1 MPDGGGPDGAQEP
14 PAPEP
19 APAPTSTSTATATA
33 TSTATAGP
41 SSGAALRVD
50 HLSKTFPGTRALID
64 VSFEIEPGQI
74 HGLLG
79 GNGSGKS
86 TLIKILAGVYHAD
99 AGGTITVGDTMVA
112 ADHSTPAKARAMGLH
127 FVHQNPAV
135 FPALTVAENMV
146 IGHGFSTTAVGS
158 IRWRALRRQTQALLD
173 RFEINVRPDTLVN
186 TLRPAERAMVAIAR
200 ALQDQEGQDT
210 GVLVLDEP
218 TASLPRAEV
227 VRLMGA
233 LNRFAAAGQTIL
245 FVSHRLDE
253 VIDTATRAT
262 VLRDGRL
269 AGTLAGPEI
278 TEDRLI
284 ELIAGRALDRMYPV
298 MPPVDTET
306 VALEAKGLSGGP
318 LRGVDF
324 QLRRGEVL
332 GIAGLLGSGRSE
344 LLKMI
349 FGAYPIKGGTL
360 ELEGRRVKFRHIGD
374 AMDAG
379 VAYVP
384 EDRGGE
390 AAFLSQTLSD
400 NVVASS
406 ISRYWRHLRLRNRA
420 IEHDARTIIGQ
431 YFIMASSERQIMG
444 TLSGGNQQKV
454 VLARWLNRHPRVLL
468 LDEPTQGV
476 DVNARAEIYSL
487 ISKAVGEGCSV
498 LLVTSD
504 FEELSRV
511 ADRAIVLRGGR
522 VTAELRGADIEPVRL
537 TELAF
542 STQEVA
548 S

>member
-1 MPDGGGPDGAQEP
+1 MSGPGQPGDPESPDQNL
-14 PAPEP
+14 PADDDRP
-19 APAPTSTSTATATA
+19 
-33 TSTATAGP
+33 TAGP
-41 SSGAALRVD
+41 PTEAALRID

-64 VSFEIEPGQI
+64 VSFGMQPGEI
-74 HGLLG
+74 HALVG

-86 TLIKILAGVYHAD
+86 TLIKILAGVYHGD
-99 AGGTITVGDTMVA
+99 PGGTITVGDTTVA
-112 ADHSTPAKARAMGLH
+112 ADHTTPAKARAMGLH

-135 FPALTVAENMV
+135 FPDLSVAENMV
-146 IGHGFSTTAVGS
+146 IGHGFDTSVVGS
-158 IRWRALRRQTQALLD
+158 IRWRAPASPDPGPARPVRDQRASRHAGPVPAAGGACRWWPSPAPCRTRKGSTPECSFSTSRR
-173 RFEINVRPDTLVN
+173 RRC
-186 TLRPAERAMVAIAR
+186 
-200 ALQDQEGQDT
+200 
-210 GVLVLDEP
+210 
-218 TASLPRAEV
+218 PRAEV

-253 VIDTATRAT
+253 VIDTAARAT
-262 VLRDGRL
+262 VLRDGQL
-269 AGTLAGPEI
+269 AGTLVGDEI
-278 TEDRLI
+278 TEQRLI

-298 MPPVDTET
+298 MPPVSGDE
-306 VALEAKGLSGGP
+306 VALEGRGLTGGP

-349 FGAYPIKGGTL
+349 FGAYPIKSGTL
-360 ELEGRRVKFRHIGD
+360 LVDGRPVRFRDIGD
-374 AMDAG
+374 AMAAG
-379 VAYVP
+379 IAYVP
-384 EDRGGE
+384 EDRGERSRLPRPDPLRQRGGLVHRSLLAGPE
-390 AAFLSQTLSD
+390 AAEPGHRPRRPGHHP
-400 NVVASS
+400 AG
-406 ISRYWRHLRLRNRA
+406 I
-420 IEHDARTIIGQ
+420 
-431 YFIMASSERQIMG
+431 FIRASSEQQKMG

-454 VLARWLNRHPRVLL
+454 VLARWLSRHPRVLL

-504 FEELSRV
+504 FDELSRV
-511 ADRAIVLRGGR
+511 ADRALVLAGGR
-522 VTAELRGADIEPVRL
+522 VAAELHGADIEPVRL

>member
-1 MPDGGGPDGAQEP
+1 MPGPGEPGDGQISQ
-14 PAPEP
+14 
-19 APAPTSTSTATATA
+19 PTEAAEA
-33 TSTATAGP
+33 VVPTAGSP
-41 SSGAALRVD
+41 SRAALRVD

-64 VSFEIEPGQI
+64 VSFAIQPGEI
-74 HGLLG
+74 HALVG

-99 AGGTITVGDTMVA
+99 PGGTITVGDTTMD
-112 ADHSTPAKARAMGLH
+112 ADHTTPAKAKALGLH

-135 FPALTVAENMV
+135 FPALSVAENMV
-146 IGHGFSTTAVGS
+146 IGHGFTTNAVGS

-173 RFEINVRPDTLVN
+173 RFEINVRPEALVN
-186 TLRPAERAMVAIAR
+186 SLRPAERAMVAIAR
-200 ALQDQEGQDT
+200 ALQDQEGQHS

-253 VIDTATRAT
+253 VIDTAAQAT

-269 AGTLAGPEI
+269 AGTLVGDEI
-278 TEDRLI
+278 TEQRLI
-284 ELIAGRALDRMYPV
+284 ELIAGRTLDRMYPV
-298 MPPVDTET
+298 MPPVESDEI
-306 VALEAKGLSGGP
+306 VLEAKGLTGGP

-349 FGAYPIKGGTL
+349 FGAYPIKSGTV
-360 ELEGRRVKFRHIGD
+360 ELAGRKVKFRDIGD
-374 AMDAG
+374 AMAAG
-379 VAYVP
+379 IAYVP
-384 EDRGGE
+384 EDRTGE
-390 AAFLSQTLSD
+390 AAFLNQSLAD

-406 ISRYWRHLRLRNRA
+406 ISRYWRALRLRNRA
-420 IEHDARTIIGQ
+420 IDHDARDIIHK
-431 YFIMASSERQIMG
+431 YFIRASSENQIMG

-454 VLARWLNRHPRVLL
+454 ILARWLSRSPRVLL

-511 ADRAIVLRGGR
+511 ADRAVILTGGR

>member
-1 MPDGGGPDGAQEP
+1 MSGPGEPGHRQVTEESDPARAGAP
-14 PAPEP
+14 
-19 APAPTSTSTATATA
+19 S
-33 TSTATAGP
+33 AGS
-41 SSGAALRVD
+41 SSGAALRID

-64 VSFEIEPGQI
+64 VSFAIVPGQI
-74 HGLLG
+74 HALVG

-99 AGGTITVGDTMVA
+99 PGGTITVGDTTLA
-112 ADHSTPAKARAMGLH
+112 ADHTTPAKARSLGLH

-135 FPALTVAENMV
+135 FPALSVAENMV
-146 IGHGFSTTAVGS
+146 IGHGFTTTAAGS

-173 RFEINVRPDTLVN
+173 RFEINVRPDALVN
-186 TLRPAERAMVAIAR
+186 SLRPAERAMVAIAR
-200 ALQDQEGQDT
+200 ALQDQEGQHS

-253 VIDTATRAT
+253 VIDTAAQAT

-269 AGTLAGPEI
+269 ADTLVGDEI

-284 ELIAGRALDRMYPV
+284 EAIAGRALDRMYPA
-298 MPPVDTET
+298 MPPVASDDI
-306 VALEAKGLSGGP
+306 ALEAKGLTGGP

-349 FGAYPIKGGTL
+349 FGAYPIKSGTL
-360 ELEGRRVKFRHIGD
+360 EIEGKKVRFRDIGD
-374 AMDAG
+374 AMAAG

-384 EDRGGE
+384 EDRTGE
-390 AAFLSQTLSD
+390 AAFLNQTLAD

-406 ISRYWRHLRLRNRA
+406 ISRYWRSLRLRNRA
-420 IEHDARTIIGQ
+420 IDHDARDIIHR
-431 YFIMASSERQIMG
+431 YFIRASSEKQVMG

-454 VLARWLNRHPRVLL
+454 VLARWLSRHPRVLL

-476 DVNARAEIYSL
+476 DVNARAEIYAL
-487 ISKAVGEGCSV
+487 ISQAVGEGCSV

-511 ADRAIVLRGGR
+511 ADRAIVLTGGK
-522 VTAELRGADIEPVRL
+522 VAAELRGTDIEPVRL

>member
-1 MPDGGGPDGAQEP
+1 MPGPGEP
-14 PAPEP
+14 GEEQISQ
-19 APAPTSTSTATATA
+19 PTIRAENDVP
-33 TSTATAGP
+33 TAGSP
-41 SSGAALRVD
+41 SGAALRVD
-50 HLSKTFPGTRALID
+50 HISKTFPGTRALID
-64 VSFEIEPGQI
+64 VSFAIRPGTI
-74 HGLLG
+74 HALVG

-99 AGGTITVGDTMVA
+99 PGGTITVGDTELA
-112 ADHSTPAKARAMGLH
+112 ADHTTPAKARELGLH
-127 FVHQNPAV
+127 FVHQNPSV
-135 FPALTVAENMV
+135 FPALSVAENMV
-146 IGHGFSTTAVGS
+146 IGHGFNTNRVGS

-173 RFEINVRPDTLVN
+173 RFQINVRPEALVN
-186 TLRPAERAMVAIAR
+186 SLRPAERAMVAIAR
-200 ALQDQEGQDT
+200 ALQDQEGQHS

-253 VIDTATRAT
+253 VIDTAAEAT

-269 AGTLAGPEI
+269 AGTLVGPEI

-284 ELIAGRALDRMYPV
+284 EYIAGRTLDRMYPA
-298 MPPVDTET
+298 MPPVESDDI
-306 VALEAKGLSGGP
+306 ALEAKGLAGGP
-318 LRGVDF
+318 LRGIDF

-349 FGAYPIKGGTL
+349 FGAYPIKSGTL
-360 ELEGRRVKFRHIGD
+360 ELEGRRVKFHDIGD

-379 VAYVP
+379 IAYVP
-384 EDRGGE
+384 EDRTVE
-390 AAFLSQTLSD
+390 AAFLNQSLAD

-406 ISRYWRHLRLRNRA
+406 IGRYWHGLVLHNRA
-420 IEHDARTIIGQ
+420 MDTDARDIIHR
-431 YFIMASSERQIMG
+431 YFIRASSEKQVMG

-454 VLARWLNRHPRVLL
+454 VLARWLSRKPRVLL

-487 ISKAVGEGCSV
+487 ISKAVAEGCSV

-511 ADRAIVLRGGR
+511 ADRAIVITGGR

>member
-1 MPDGGGPDGAQEP
+1 
-14 PAPEP
+14 
-19 APAPTSTSTATATA
+19 
-33 TSTATAGP
+33 
-41 SSGAALRVD
+41 
-50 HLSKTFPGTRALID
+50 LSKTFPGTAALVD
-64 VSFEIEPGQI
+64 VSFDIQPGEI
-74 HGLLG
+74 HALVG

-99 AGGTITVGDTMVA
+99 PGGTITVGDTTLA
-112 ADHSTPAKARAMGLH
+112 ADHSTPAKAKALGLH
-127 FVHQNPAV
+127 FVHQHPAV
-135 FPALTVAENMV
+135 FPALSVAENMV
-146 IGHGFSTTAVGS
+146 IGHGFTTNGAGS
-158 IRWRALRRQTQALLD
+158 IKWRALRRQTQTLLD
-173 RFEINVRPDTLVN
+173 RFQINVRPDALVSS
-186 TLRPAERAMVAIAR
+186 LRPAERAMVAIAR
-200 ALQDQEGQDT
+200 ALQDQEGQHS

-253 VIDTATRAT
+253 VIDTAARAT

-269 AGTLAGPEI
+269 AGTLVGDEI
-278 TEDRLI
+278 TENHLI
-284 ELIAGRALDRMYPV
+284 EFIAGRALDRMYPA
-298 MPPVDTET
+298 MPPVESDE
-306 VALEAKGLSGGP
+306 VALEARGITGGP

-324 QLRRGEVL
+324 QLRKGEVL

-349 FGAYPIKGGTL
+349 FGAYPIKSGTL
-360 ELEGRRVKFRHIGD
+360 TVAGKKVKFRDIGD

-379 VAYVP
+379 IAYVP
-384 EDRGGE
+384 EDRTTE
-390 AAFLSQTLSD
+390 AAFLNQSLAD

-406 ISRYWRHLRLRNRA
+406 ISRYWKGLLLRNRA
-420 IEHDARTIIGQ
+420 IDHDARDIIGR
-431 YFIMASSERQIMG
+431 YFIRASSEKQIMG

-454 VLARWLNRHPRVLL
+454 VLARWLSRKPLILL

-487 ISKAVGEGCSV
+487 ISKAVEQGCSI

-511 ADRAIVLRGGR
+511 ADRALVLSSGR
-522 VTAELRGADIEPVRL
+522 ISAELRGAEIEPVRL

>member
-1 MPDGGGPDGAQEP
+1 MSGPGEP
-14 PAPEP
+14 GHEQDSEP
-19 APAPTSTSTATATA
+19 ASVVPDVGPTP
-33 TSTATAGP
+33 GP
-41 SSGAALRVD
+41 PSEVALRVD

-64 VSFEIEPGQI
+64 VSFAIKTGEI
-74 HGLLG
+74 HALVG

-86 TLIKILAGVYHAD
+86 TLIKILAGVYHGD
-99 AGGTITVGDTMVA
+99 AGGTITVGDTTLA
-112 ADHSTPAKARAMGLH
+112 ADHTTPAKARALGLH

-135 FPALTVAENMV
+135 FPALSVAENMV
-146 IGHGFSTTAVGS
+146 IGHGFSTNAAGS

-173 RFEINVRPDTLVN
+173 RFQINVHPEALVSS
-186 TLRPAERAMVAIAR
+186 LRPAERAMVAIAR
-200 ALQDQEGQDT
+200 ALQDQEGQHT

-233 LNRFAAAGQTIL
+233 LNRFARAGQTIL

-253 VIDTATRAT
+253 VIDTADQAT

-269 AGTLAGPEI
+269 AGTLVGDEI
-278 TEDRLI
+278 TESRLI
-284 ELIAGRALDRMYPV
+284 ELIAGRTLDRMYPV
-298 MPPVDTET
+298 MPPVESDE
-306 VALEAKGLSGGP
+306 VVLEARGLTGGP
-318 LRGVDF
+318 LQGVDF

-349 FGAYPIKGGTL
+349 FGAYPIKSGTL
-360 ELEGRRVKFRHIGD
+360 LLDGKAVKFRDIGD

-379 VAYVP
+379 IAYVP

-390 AAFLSQTLSD
+390 AAFLNQSLAD

-406 ISRYWRHLRLRNRA
+406 ISRYWKALRLRNRA
-420 IEHDARTIIGQ
+420 MDHDARDIIGR
-431 YFIMASSERQIMG
+431 YFIRASSEKQIMG

-454 VLARWLNRHPRVLL
+454 VLARWLSRKPRVLL

-476 DVNARAEIYSL
+476 DVNARAEIYTL
-487 ISKAVGEGCSV
+487 ISKAVGDGCSV

-511 ADRAIVLRGGR
+511 ADRAVVLSGGR
-522 VTAELRGADIEPVRL
+522 VTSELRGAEIEPVRL

>member
-1 MPDGGGPDGAQEP
+1 MAGPGRLGDPHLASQGPEAQDVSGA
-14 PAPEP
+14 
-19 APAPTSTSTATATA
+19 
-33 TSTATAGP
+33 ATAGSP
-41 SSGAALRVD
+41 PGAALRIE
-50 HLSKTFPGTRALID
+50 HLSKTFPGTKALDD
-64 VSFEIEPGQI
+64 VSFDIQAGQI
-74 HGLLG
+74 HALVG

-86 TLIKILAGVYHAD
+86 TLIKILAGVYHGD
-99 AGGTITVGDTMVA
+99 PGGVITVGDVA
-112 ADHSTPAKARAMGLH
+112 IDADHTTPAKARALGLH

-135 FPALTVAENMV
+135 FPDLSVAENMV
-146 IGHGFSTTAVGS
+146 IGHGFNTTLIGS
-158 IRWRALRRQTQALLD
+158 IRWRSLRRQTQALLD
-173 RFEINVRPDTLVN
+173 RFQINVDPGSLVRS
-186 TLRPAERAMVAIAR
+186 LRPAERAMVAIAR
-200 ALQDQEGQDT
+200 ALQDQEGQHT

-253 VIDTATRAT
+253 VIDTAAQAT

-269 AGTLAGPEI
+269 AGTLVGDEI

-284 ELIAGRALDRMYPV
+284 ELIAGRSLDRMYPA
-298 MPPVDTET
+298 MPPVESDE
-306 VALEAKGLSGGP
+306 VALEARGLVGGP

-324 QLRRGEVL
+324 QLQRGEVL
-332 GIAGLLGSGRSE
+332 GVAGLLGSGRSE

-349 FGAYPIKGGTL
+349 FGAYPLRSGTL
-360 ELEGRRVKFRHIGD
+360 LVDGRPVRFRDIGD
-374 AMDAG
+374 ALAAG
-379 VAYVP
+379 IAYVP
-384 EDRGGE
+384 EDRTSE
-390 AAFLSQTLSD
+390 AAFLDQTVSD

-406 ISRYWRHLRLRNRA
+406 VGRYWRALRLRNRA
-420 IEHDARTIIGQ
+420 IDVDSRAIISRFFIRARSEHQ
-431 YFIMASSERQIMG
+431 KMG

-454 VLARWLNRHPRVLL
+454 VLARWLSRNPRILL

-522 VTAELRGADIEPVRL
+522 VAAELRGTDVEAVRL

-542 STQEVA
+542 STQEVT

>member
-1 MPDGGGPDGAQEP
+1 MSGPGEP
-14 PAPEP
+14 GDPQSSEQTGPADDMT
-19 APAPTSTSTATATA
+19 PTAESPTR
-33 TSTATAGP
+33 
-41 SSGAALRVD
+41 AALRVD

-64 VSFEIEPGQI
+64 VSFAIQPGEI
-74 HGLLG
+74 HALVG

-99 AGGTITVGDTMVA
+99 PGGTITVGDTTVA
-112 ADHSTPAKARAMGLH
+112 ADHTSPAKARALGLH
-127 FVHQNPAV
+127 FVHQNPGV
-135 FPALTVAENMV
+135 FPALSVAENMV
-146 IGHGFSTTAVGS
+146 IGHGFTTTPVGS

-173 RFEINVRPDTLVN
+173 RFQINVRPDALVSS
-186 TLRPAERAMVAIAR
+186 LRPAERAMVAIAR
-200 ALQDQEGQDT
+200 ALQDQEGQHT

-253 VIDTATRAT
+253 VIDTAAQAT
-262 VLRDGRL
+262 VLRDGRV
-269 AGTLAGPEI
+269 AGTLVGDEI

-284 ELIAGRALDRMYPV
+284 EYIAGRALDRMYPA
-298 MPPVDTET
+298 MPPVATEE
-306 VALEAKGLSGGP
+306 VALEARGLTGGP
-318 LRGVDF
+318 LHGVDF

-349 FGAYPIKGGTL
+349 FGAYPIKSGTL
-360 ELEGRRVKFRHIGD
+360 VVDGRPVKFRDIGD
-374 AMDAG
+374 AMRAG
-379 VAYVP
+379 IAYVP
-384 EDRGGE
+384 EDRTGE
-390 AAFLSQTLSD
+390 AAFLNQSLAD

-406 ISRYWRHLRLRNRA
+406 ISRYWHGLVLHSRA
-420 IEHDARTIIGQ
+420 MDTDARDIIHR
-431 YFIMASSERQIMG
+431 YFIRASSEKQVMG

-454 VLARWLNRHPRVLL
+454 VLARWLSRKPRVLL

-476 DVNARAEIYSL
+476 DVNARAEIYAL
-487 ISKAVGEGCSV
+487 ISKAVADGCSV

-511 ADRAIVLRGGR
+511 ADRAIVLTGGR

>member
-1 MPDGGGPDGAQEP
+1 MSGPGQPGDPQSSEP
-14 PAPEP
+14 VTATHVV
-19 APAPTSTSTATATA
+19 APT
-33 TSTATAGP
+33 AGSP
-41 SSGAALRVD
+41 PGAALRVD

-64 VSFEIEPGQI
+64 VSFAIAPGEI
-74 HGLLG
+74 HALVG

-86 TLIKILAGVYHAD
+86 TLIKILAGVYHGD
-99 AGGTITVGDTMVA
+99 PGGTITVGDTTMA
-112 ADHSTPAKARAMGLH
+112 ADHTTPAKARALGLH

-135 FPALTVAENMV
+135 FPALSVAENMV
-146 IGHGFSTTAVGS
+146 IGHGFTTTAAGS

-173 RFEINVRPDTLVN
+173 RFEINVRPEALVN
-186 TLRPAERAMVAIAR
+186 SLRPAERAMVAIAR
-200 ALQDQEGQDT
+200 ALQDQEGQHT

-253 VIDTATRAT
+253 VIDTAAQAT

-269 AGTLAGPEI
+269 AGTLVGDEI
-278 TEDRLI
+278 TEERLI
-284 ELIAGRALDRMYPV
+284 ELIAGRTLDRMYPA
-298 MPPVDTET
+298 MPPVAGDE
-306 VALEAKGLSGGP
+306 VALEARGLTGGP

-349 FGAYPIKGGTL
+349 FGAYPVKSGTL
-360 ELEGRRVKFRHIGD
+360 LLEGKPVRFRDIGD
-374 AMDAG
+374 AMAAG
-379 VAYVP
+379 IAYVP

-390 AAFLSQTLSD
+390 AAFLSQSLAD

-406 ISRYWRHLRLRNRA
+406 ISRYWRGLRLRNRA
-420 IEHDARTIIGQ
+420 IDHDARDIVRR
-431 YFIMASSERQIMG
+431 YFIRASSEKQTMG

-454 VLARWLNRHPRVLL
+454 VLARWLSRRPRILL

-487 ISKAVGEGCSV
+487 ISHAVGEGCSV

-511 ADRAIVLRGGR
+511 ADRAIVLSGGR
-522 VTAELRGADIEPVRL
+522 VTAELHGADIEPVRL

>member
-1 MPDGGGPDGAQEP
+1 MSGPGEADD
-14 PAPEP
+14 PAGSP
-19 APAPTSTSTATATA
+19 
-33 TSTATAGP
+33 
-41 SSGAALRVD
+41 SGAALRIEN
-50 HLSKTFPGTRALID
+50 LSKTFPGTRALID
-64 VSFEIEPGQI
+64 VSFAIQPGEI
-74 HGLLG
+74 HALVG
-79 GNGSGKS
+79 GNGSGTS

-99 AGGTITVGDTMVA
+99 PGGTITVGDTTLA
-112 ADHSTPAKARAMGLH
+112 ADHTTPAKAKALGLH

-135 FPALTVAENMV
+135 FPALSVAENMV
-146 IGHGFSTTAVGS
+146 IGHGFTTNGAGS
-158 IRWRALRRQTQALLD
+158 IKWRALRRQTQTLLD
-173 RFEINVRPDTLVN
+173 RFQINVRPEALVSS
-186 TLRPAERAMVAIAR
+186 LRPAERAMVAIAR
-200 ALQDQEGQDT
+200 ALQDQEGQHS

-253 VIDTATRAT
+253 VIDTAARAT

-269 AGTLAGPEI
+269 AGTLVGDEI
-278 TEDRLI
+278 TESRLI
-284 ELIAGRALDRMYPV
+284 EFIAGRALDRMYPA
-298 MPPVDTET
+298 MPPVESDE
-306 VALEAKGLSGGP
+306 VALEARGITGGP

-324 QLRRGEVL
+324 QLRQGEVL

-349 FGAYPIKGGTL
+349 FGAYPIKAGTL
-360 ELEGRRVKFRHIGD
+360 TVGGKTAKFRDIGD

-379 VAYVP
+379 IAYVP
-384 EDRGGE
+384 EDRTTE
-390 AAFLSQTLSD
+390 AAFLDQSLAD

-406 ISRYWRHLRLRNRA
+406 ISRYWKGLLLRNRA
-420 IEHDARTIIGQ
+420 IDHDARDIIGR
-431 YFIMASSERQIMG
+431 YFIRASSEKQIMG

-454 VLARWLNRHPRVLL
+454 VLARWLSRKPRVLL

-487 ISKAVGEGCSV
+487 ISKAVEQGCSI

-511 ADRAIVLRGGR
+511 ADRALVLSGGR
-522 VTAELRGADIEPVRL
+522 ISAELRGAEIEPVRL

-542 STQEVA
+542 STHEVA

>member
-1 MPDGGGPDGAQEP
+1 MNGAGGPGD
-14 PAPEP
+14 PAVSDQA
-19 APAPTSTSTATATA
+19 APAENVAP
-33 TSTATAGP
+33 TAGSP
-41 SSGAALRVD
+41 SRVALRID
-50 HLSKTFPGTRALID
+50 HLSKTFPGTRALDD
-64 VSFEIEPGQI
+64 VSFEICSGEI
-74 HGLLG
+74 HALVG

-86 TLIKILAGVYHAD
+86 TLIKILAGVYHGD
-99 AGGTITVGDTMVA
+99 PGGSITVGATTVA
-112 ADHSTPAKARAMGLH
+112 ADHTTPAKAKALGLH
-127 FVHQNPAV
+127 FVHQNPGV
-135 FPALTVAENMV
+135 FPALSVAENMV
-146 IGHGFSTTAVGS
+146 IGHGFETRAGGS
-158 IRWRALRRQTQALLD
+158 IRWRALRRQTPALLD
-173 RFEINVRPDTLVN
+173 RYEIQDRPEALVRS
-186 TLRPAERAMVAIAR
+186 LRPAERAMVASAR
-200 ALQDQEGQDT
+200 ALQDQEGQHT

-253 VIDTATRAT
+253 VIDTAAQAT

-269 AGTLAGPEI
+269 AGTLVGDEI
-278 TEDRLI
+278 TEAKLI
-284 ELIAGRALDRMYPV
+284 ELIAGRALDHMYPV
-298 MPPVDTET
+298 MPPVASDEI
-306 VALEAKGLSGGP
+306 VLEAKGLTGGP
-318 LRGVDF
+318 LHGVDF

-349 FGAYPIKGGTL
+349 FGAYPIKSGTL
-360 ELEGRRVKFRHIGD
+360 EFEGKPVKLRDIGD
-374 AMDAG
+374 AMDLG
-379 VAYVP
+379 IAYVP

-390 AAFLSQTLSD
+390 AAFLDQTLAD

-406 ISRYWRHLRLRNRA
+406 ISKYWRALRLRNRA
-420 IEHDARTIIGQ
+420 MESDARDIIHE
-431 YFIMASSERQIMG
+431 YFIRASSERQKMG

-454 VLARWLNRHPRVLL
+454 IVARWLSRHPKVLL

-476 DVNARAEIYSL
+476 DVNARAEIYQL
-487 ISKAVGEGCSV
+487 IRSAVGQGCSV

-504 FEELSRV
+504 FEEMSHV

-522 VTAELRGADIEPVRL
+522 VGAELRGDDIEAVRL

>member
-1 MPDGGGPDGAQEP
+1 MAEP
-14 PAPEP
+14 GQPGDPQTAPRP
-19 APAPTSTSTATATA
+19 APAHDGPP
-33 TSTATAGP
+33 TAGSP
-41 SSGAALRVD
+41 SGAALRID
-50 HLSKTFPGTRALID
+50 HLSKTFPGTRALND
-64 VSFEIEPGQI
+64 VSFEIRPGEI
-74 HGLLG
+74 HALVG

-86 TLIKILAGVYHAD
+86 TLIKILAGVYHGD
-99 AGGTITVGDTMVA
+99 PGGTITVGDTTVP
-112 ADHSTPAKARAMGLH
+112 ADHTTPAKARAMGLH

-135 FPALTVAENMV
+135 FPDLSVAENMV
-146 IGHGFSTTAVGS
+146 IGHGFDTTPVGS
-158 IRWRALRRQTQALLD
+158 IRWRGLRRQTQALLD
-173 RFEINVRPDTLVN
+173 RFEINVRPEALVRS
-186 TLRPAERAMVAIAR
+186 LRPAERSMVAIAR
-200 ALQDQEGQDT
+200 ALQDQEGQHT

-233 LNRFAAAGQTIL
+233 LDRFAAAGQTIL

-253 VIDTATRAT
+253 VIDTAARAT
-262 VLRDGRL
+262 VLRDGQL
-269 AGTLAGPEI
+269 AGTLVGDEI
-278 TEDRLI
+278 TEPRLI
-284 ELIAGRALDRMYPV
+284 ELIAGRTLDRMYPV
-298 MPPVDTET
+298 MPPVAGDE
-306 VALEAKGLSGGP
+306 VALEAKGLTGGP

-349 FGAYPIKGGTL
+349 FGAYPIRSGTL
-360 ELEGRRVKFRHIGD
+360 VVEGRPVRFHDIGD
-374 AMDAG
+374 AMAAG
-379 VAYVP
+379 IAYVP
-384 EDRGGE
+384 EDRGSE
-390 AAFLSQTLSD
+390 AAFLDQTLSD

-406 ISRYWRHLRLRNRA
+406 IRRYWRGMKLRNRA
-420 IEHDARTIIGQ
+420 IDHDARDIIQ
-431 YFIMASSERQIMG
+431 RYFIRASSEQQKMG

-454 VLARWLNRHPRVLL
+454 VLARWLSRGPRVLL

-511 ADRAIVLRGGR
+511 ADRAIVLAGGR
-522 VTAELRGADIEPVRL
+522 IAAELRGAEIEPVRL